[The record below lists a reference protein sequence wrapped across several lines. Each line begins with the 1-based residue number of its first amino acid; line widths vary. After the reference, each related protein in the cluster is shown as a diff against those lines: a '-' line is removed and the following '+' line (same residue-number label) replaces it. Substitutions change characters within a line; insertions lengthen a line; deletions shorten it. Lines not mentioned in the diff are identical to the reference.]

1 MTTFNTTVQNRRI
14 EVPAPQELPDGT
26 EVRVDVSTPVIRMGI
41 PESDWSDVPQAIAE
55 WTAWLKTIEPIE
67 FSGIDA
73 FDEEFRQV
81 NIEAVKKQMTGSD
94 E

>member
-41 PESDWSDVPQAIAE
+41 PESEWSEVPEAIAE
-55 WTAWLKTIEPIE
+55 WSAWLKTIEPIE
-67 FSGIDA
+67 FSAGDAYDEAFRQANIDA
-73 FDEEFRQV
+73 VR
-81 NIEAVKKQMTGSD
+81 KQMTGSD